1 MEAQLSI
8 LEVELEKDLQQ
19 RLNEVAARRGLPAS
33 ELIRVAVK
41 NLLESEGVN
50 GRPLHSIM
58 ELHGLGAEIWKDES
72 GNLIDA
78 QEYVNEL
85 RGEWDHRP

>member
-1 MEAQLSI
+1 MSV

-19 RLNEVAARRGLPAS
+19 RLDEMAAKRGLPAS

-41 NLLESEGVN
+41 KLLETEEIK